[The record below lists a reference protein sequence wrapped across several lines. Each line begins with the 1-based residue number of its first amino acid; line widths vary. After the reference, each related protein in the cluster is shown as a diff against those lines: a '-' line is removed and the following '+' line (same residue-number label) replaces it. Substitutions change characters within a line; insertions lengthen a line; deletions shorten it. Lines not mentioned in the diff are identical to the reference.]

1 MVEPCSRDVPETH
14 NSKCVVDKKVQIC
27 LVVFEAPWRN
37 SNHCVL
43 VKQKK
48 LRQRNGA
55 SRNDKKDTRSCRVR
69 RPL

>member
-1 MVEPCSRDVPETH
+1 MVEPCSRDVPETN

-48 LRQRNGA
+48 IKTGMVPAEVTKRTLG
-55 SRNDKKDTRSCRVR
+55 RVG
-69 RPL
+69 